1 MYITPLMA
9 IMAEE
14 SFIGNFNAGQL
25 VREYNR
31 LSGAERAE
39 VDGWVRFAAFAG
51 CNHRRFDVACPPPSD
66 VDKSEILI

>member
-1 MYITPLMA
+1 MA
-9 IMAEE
+9 VVAQE
-14 SFIGNFNAGQL
+14 NFMGSANAGQL
-25 VREYNR
+25 LREYKR
-31 LSGAERAE
+31 LGETDRAA

>member
-1 MYITPLMA
+1 MEVV
-9 IMAEE
+9 AEE
-14 SFIGNFNAGQL
+14 NFLGSVNAAQL
-25 VREYNR
+25 LREYRR
-31 LSGAERAE
+31 LGEADRAE